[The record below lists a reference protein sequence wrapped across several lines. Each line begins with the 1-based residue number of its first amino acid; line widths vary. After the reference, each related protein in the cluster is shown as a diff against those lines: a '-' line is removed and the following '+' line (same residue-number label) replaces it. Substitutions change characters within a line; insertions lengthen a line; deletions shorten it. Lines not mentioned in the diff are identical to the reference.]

1 MDLWKL
7 FGLICL
13 YFLVLF
19 LNGLQAADVSDL
31 VESLP
36 GQPPVK
42 FKQYAGYVTVSK
54 SHGRAF
60 FYWFVEAD
68 HKKASSL
75 PVAFWFNGGLY
86 RYPTSCK
93 ERT

>member
-7 FGLICL
+7 FGLVCFSL
-13 YFLVLF
+13 LGAGV
-19 LNGLQAADVSDL
+19 QAADVSDL

-42 FKQYAGYVTVSK
+42 FKQYAGYVTVSQ

-60 FYWFVEAD
+60 FYWFVEAA
-68 HKKASSL
+68 HNKASSL
-75 PVAFWFNGGLY
+75 PVAFWFNGGLSQSSSQ
-86 RYPTSCK
+86 PSQ
-93 ERT
+93 

>member
-7 FGLICL
+7 FGLVCF
-13 YFLVLF
+13 FLTSL

-36 GQPPVK
+36 GQPPVN
-42 FKQYAGYVTVSK
+42 FKQYAGYVTVSEK
-54 SHGRAF
+54 NGRAF

-75 PVAFWFNGGLY
+75 PVAFWFNGGLSQ
-86 RYPTSCK
+86 YPTSCK
-93 ERT
+93 K